1 MDNLKSTL
9 DNIFNIIGYTGNK
22 DQLCNQLMNIC
33 YLSALDELTE
43 TLSEEDKE
51 SIKKELTS
59 DIDLTAI
66 EEIANR
72 HFNQQQ
78 LDDALQKSS
87 EKVFR
92 DYIGTIKD
100 SLTEAQINKLKE
112 FAVSLKPQVSL

>member
-43 TLSEEDKE
+43 ALSEADKE
-51 SIKKELTS
+51 SIKKELANIT
-59 DIDLTAI
+59 DLTAI